1 MTTEEIVKEYKKRFI
16 LIIET
21 KGEELDNTFYKDIEN
36 ILSEEN
42 LAEFE
47 KDEIISDAPLECFIA
62 TYLMALLVA
71 MYGVEKLNGEF
82 LHERDEY
89 KFIYEHYLRD
99 MTNKFTSQYGL
110 PQVNMKR
117 IGLRVHKIEL

>member
-21 KGEELDNTFYKDIEN
+21 KGEELDNSVYKNVEKV
-36 ILSEEN
+36 LSEEN
-42 LAEFE
+42 LVEFE
-47 KDEIISDAPLECFIA
+47 KKEIIGDAPLEFFIS
-62 TYLMALLVA
+62 TYIMALLVA
-71 MYGVEKLNGEF
+71 MYGADKLSGEF
-82 LHERDEY
+82 LQEREEY
-89 KFIYEHYLRD
+89 KYIYEHYLKD

-117 IGLRVHKIEL
+117 IGLMVLKIEL